1 MFDEPFRWTEAIA
14 TRHGYVQGKLK
25 KGQPV
30 LAVPFKD
37 GALLLGFCPQ
47 PGKIYEIYD
56 RIAIGGMG
64 HPADVE
70 KLRTILLDMSHLE
83 GFNRS
88 ARDVTLTRLLQF
100 GLAPALKQNFEEVQ
114 RAPYLVQLVLVEIDM
129 EGVPHFFHL
138 NYDGYWETS
147 KHGGV
152 VCGNKKMADWL
163 EQQIAEKP
171 FAGFSLDRALLEAC
185 KLWENGKQQTKT
197 EEDNDSPA
205 TLKEAFD
212 EWILEG
218 AVLCHTAPRKSI
230 YRPLTAREIEKLKT
244 ACLSS

>member
-70 KLRTILLDMSHLE
+70 KLRMILLDMAHVE

-114 RAPYLVQLVLVEIDM
+114 RAPYLVQLVLVEIDLD
-129 EGVPHFFHL
+129 GAPHFFHL
-138 NYDGYWETS
+138 NYDGYWETF
-147 KHGGV
+147 KKGAV

-163 EQQIAEKP
+163 DQQITEKP
-171 FAGFSLDRALLEAC
+171 FADFSLDRALLEAC
-185 KLWENGKQQTKT
+185 KLWEKGRQQIND
-197 EEDNDSPA
+197 EDDDSPTA
-205 TLKEAFD
+205 LKEAFD
-212 EWILEG
+212 KWILEG

-230 YRPLTAREIEKLKT
+230 YRPLSGQEIEQLKA

>member
-1 MFDEPFRWTEAIA
+1 MLDEPFRWTEAIA

-30 LAVPFKD
+30 LALPFKE
-37 GALLLGFCPQ
+37 GAFLMGFCPQ

-64 HPADVE
+64 HPADIE
-70 KLRTILLDMSHLE
+70 KLRMILLDMSHLE

-129 EGVPHFFHL
+129 DNTPQFFHL
-138 NYDGYWETS
+138 NYDGYWETFQ
-147 KHGGV
+147 KGTV
-152 VCGNKKMADWL
+152 ICGNKKMADWL
-163 EQQIAEKP
+163 EKRIEEMP
-171 FAGFSLDRALLEAC
+171 FAEYPLDRALLEAC
-185 KLWENGKQQTKT
+185 KLWQEGKEQISK
-197 EEDNDSPA
+197 EDNEESPS

-212 EWILEG
+212 KWVLEG
-218 AVLCHTAPRKSI
+218 AVLCHTASRKSI
-230 YRPLTAREIEKLKT
+230 YRPLSSQEIKKLKA
-244 ACLSS
+244 ACLKL